1 MRMRGWSRG
10 SRWGLG
16 LLTAGCVSLGLG
28 GCANLESFLSQL
40 PSQQVTPRQ
49 DASDVRWVSEPT
61 EILDL
66 EGPLTGRVGMPV
78 ELKVQVVIGS
88 SSCNKVGEVFVD
100 VDEAS
105 RKVSIRAT
113 RLTAQADS
121 PIPCTD
127 DYGWT
132 AKTASFTP
140 ASAGTYSVVAEGFK
154 PGGLAPGDRQ
164 PQGELSIAVTAD

>member
-1 MRMRGWSRG
+1 MRMRGWSRA
-10 SRWGLG
+10 SHLGLG
-16 LLTAGCVSLGLG
+16 LLTAGVLSLGLG
-28 GCANLESFLSQL
+28 ACANLESLLL
-40 PSQQVTPRQ
+40 PQQTPRQ

-66 EGPLTGRVGMPV
+66 EGPLTGRVGTPMDI
-78 ELKVQVVIGS
+78 KVQVVIGS

-105 RKVSIRAT
+105 RTVTVRAT

-140 ASAGTYSVVAEGFK
+140 ASAGTYRVTAQGFK

-164 PQGELSIAVTAD
+164 PQGELSIAVSAD